1 MMVSLGNH
9 CDVTPTGPT
18 ISSRLMDLMV
28 HAWLKPEEVGKLFFF
43 DTLMVD
49 PISKESGLLRSN
61 VSILLCL
68 MMSVFVT

>member
-1 MMVSLGNH
+1 MMVSQGNH
-9 CDVTPTGPT
+9 CDVTPT
-18 ISSRLMDLMV
+18 ISSRLMV

-49 PISKESGLLRSN
+49 PMSKESVLLRSN

-68 MMSVFVT
+68 MMSVFIT

>member
-1 MMVSLGNH
+1 
-9 CDVTPTGPT
+9 
-18 ISSRLMDLMV
+18 MV

-49 PISKESGLLRSN
+49 PMSKESGLLRSN

-68 MMSVFVT
+68 MMSVFIT